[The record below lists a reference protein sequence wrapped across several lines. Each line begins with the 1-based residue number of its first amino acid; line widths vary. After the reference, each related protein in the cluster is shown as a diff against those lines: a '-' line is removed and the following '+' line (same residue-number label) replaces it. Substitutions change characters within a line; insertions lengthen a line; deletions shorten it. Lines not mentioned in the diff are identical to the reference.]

1 MYPTGR
7 GVPDRSD
14 STMTKFPPPSEI
26 MRHNRPYLFS
36 DSNTESAYVLSKSEL
51 SHHLDSL
58 TQRNQHQDFEVFA
71 RKLCEREICPN
82 LRPQTGPEGGGD
94 GKVDTE
100 TYSVAAEV
108 SDRWFQGL
116 PNSGVERWGFAYSA
130 KEQWNPK
137 VCSDVQGMIE
147 TGRTYDRIIFVTSRA
162 VRSKDRLRV
171 EDELSK
177 KFDVPVTIHDKSW
190 IIDRVFEHE
199 HKDLAHEYLK
209 AGQHDESRIV
219 LGPCDFERKKNL
231 DALEERIAK
240 SGQNGGEITQTVV
253 DALEAAQLS
262 RMLERPRIE
271 TTGRFDRAIRLAKK
285 HGTRRQKMRAIYE
298 KAWTDLW
305 WFDEIDAIN
314 ESYEEIEGLA
324 FLENHADDISKLSNL
339 YTVLTAR
346 VMQGWERA
354 EELDTEARGERLRAK
369 IQEISADTS
378 RPNNALF
385 GRALGHLLEL
395 SSASITTD
403 ENHLDT
409 VWNGL
414 SQVIDQAHGL
424 GEFPAELIDQ
434 VIDALQ
440 PFAPASD
447 AFDALVLK
455 LAEFMGERAKEGKA
469 GKILFRRGE
478 QRLEAEEPIEAIRW
492 LGKASVYFMK
502 EEYAEEQFETLY
514 CLSVAYRGAGLLW
527 AARATSLSA
536 LVRMIALSD
545 GTDGP
550 RPELVP
556 AANLFAMVSIQLG
569 RFVDALNAIMWLNS
583 LHEVLPLSDEGRNGL
598 REKLLEFDHLL
609 MCQIV
614 NLGSEDLRALSTAP
628 DILEKLHLFSAR
640 MTLMLLLGHADTL
653 KQDGSIPEEG
663 SIDELKELAELAAVQ
678 PAARD
683 LPKRLLMY
691 QDRDFRCSATLLG
704 VDIKFSA
711 EASVFGHLLCEAHI
725 GALEGF
731 LATSIEKG
739 VFAHAASLLVSVQI
753 CEDYDKPE
761 ISFDPGS
768 MTLTVKWPLGL
779 DIRDTVY
786 HQVFCDHLIVFC
798 AQVIDAIAIVNPDGD
813 GGFMSQLANELVIQR
828 SISFSNA
835 CIGNHRLFGTHAS
848 TIDHLR
854 YLSEKEYRL
863 TDGAP
868 ILIRRDYLDERSE
881 RQGEFTDPEK
891 IVQSH
896 RDYVVESIINLH
908 LWDKAGWNG
917 LMFAGYG
924 PEYPPML
931 ALIFRDEEMARSI
944 FSGWRAKFGQR
955 DEEDAIRIA
964 LIRGVD
970 AQHSSHYRASI
981 SKNFDPQ
988 KDIHDPSKKFMQ
1000 ASRMLTMT
1008 PTNSN
1013 NLDTF
1018 LADYNEKLCYILAPA
1033 VLDSEGQPQFFTD
1046 LSILKRMLYVRE
1058 AWEIG
1063 AHDQDGMAL
1072 RADDNILIPE
1082 GVDHPPCHELME
1094 AKKRMRSVG

>member
-1 MYPTGR
+1 
-7 GVPDRSD
+7 
-14 STMTKFPPPSEI
+14 MTDFPPPSEI

-36 DSNTESAYVLSKSEL
+36 DSKSEGAYILAKSEL

-58 TQRNQHQDFEVFA
+58 TQRNQHQDFEIFA

-100 TYSVAAEV
+100 TYSVAPEI

-116 PNSGVERWGFAYSA
+116 PNSGAERWGFAFSA
-130 KEQWNPK
+130 KEQWAPK
-137 VCSDVQGMIE
+137 VRSDVQGMVE
-147 TGRTYDRIIFVTSRA
+147 TGRTYDRIIFVTSRP

-177 KFDVPVTIHDKSW
+177 KFNIPVTIHDRSW
-190 IIDRVFEHE
+190 IIDRVLENE
-199 HKDLAHEYLK
+199 HKDLTHEYLK
-209 AGQHDESRIV
+209 AGQYDESKMV
-219 LGPCDFERKKNL
+219 VGPRDFERKKNL

-240 SGQNGGEITQTVV
+240 GGQSGGEITQRVV

-271 TTGRFDRAIRLAKK
+271 TVGRFDRAIKLAKK
-285 HGTRRQKMRAIYE
+285 HGTRRQKMQAIYE
-298 KAWTDLW
+298 RAWTDLW
-305 WFDEIDAIN
+305 WFDEVDAIN
-314 ESYEEIEGLA
+314 DSYEEIEALA
-324 FLENHADDISKLSNL
+324 FEENHADDISKLSNL
-339 YTVLTAR
+339 YTVLSAR
-346 VMQGWERA
+346 VMQGWEGA
-354 EELDTEARGERLRAK
+354 EKLQVEARGERLRAK
-369 IQEISADTS
+369 IHEISADTS
-378 RPNNALF
+378 RPNNALY
-385 GRALGHLLEL
+385 GKALGHLLEL
-395 SSASITTD
+395 SSTSTRTD
-403 ENHLDT
+403 AKSLDK
-409 VWNGL
+409 VWIGL
-414 SQVIDQAHGL
+414 SEVVDQAHGL

-440 PFAPASD
+440 PFAPASY

-469 GKILFRRGE
+469 GRILFRRGE

-492 LGKASVYFMK
+492 LGKASIYFMK

-514 CLSVAYRGAGLLW
+514 HLSVAYRGAGLLW

-545 GTDGP
+545 STDGP

-556 AANLFAMVSIQLG
+556 AANLFAMISIQLG
-569 RFVDALNAIMWLNS
+569 RFVDALNVILWLNS
-583 LHEVLPLSDEGRNGL
+583 LHEVLPLSDEGREGL
-598 REKLLEFDHLL
+598 RDKLLEFDHLL

-614 NLGSEDLRALSTAP
+614 NLDADDLRALSTAP
-628 DILEKLHLFSAR
+628 DMLEKLHLFSAR
-640 MTLMLLLGHADTL
+640 MALMLLLGHAESL

-691 QDRDFRCSATLLG
+691 QDREFEASVILLG
-704 VDIKFSA
+704 VEVKFA
-711 EASVFGHLLCEAHI
+711 ADASVFGHLLCEAHI

-731 LATSIEKG
+731 LATSIETG
-739 VFAHAASLLVSVQI
+739 VFAHTSSLSVTVQI
-753 CEDYDKPE
+753 CDGCDKPD
-761 ISFDPGS
+761 IVFDPNA
-768 MTLTVKWPLGL
+768 MVLTIKWPFEL
-779 DIRDTVY
+779 DIRDAAH
-786 HQVFCDHLIVFC
+786 HQALCDHLVDFC
-798 AQVIDAIAIVNPDGD
+798 AQVIDAIAIVNPDKD
-813 GGFMSQLANELVIQR
+813 NGFMSQLVDELVVQR

-848 TIDHLR
+848 TITGLQF
-854 YLSEKEYRL
+854 LSEREYQL
-863 TDGAP
+863 TAGAP
-868 ILIRRDYLDERSE
+868 TLTRGDYLDDQHKKETGFTEPER
-881 RQGEFTDPEK
+881 

-896 RDYVVESIINLH
+896 QGYVVESIINLH

-917 LMFAGYG
+917 IMFAGYG
-924 PEYPPML
+924 PAYPPML
-931 ALIFRDEEMARSI
+931 ALIFRDEQMARSI
-944 FSGWRAKFGQR
+944 FSGWREKIGSR
-955 DEEDAIRIA
+955 DEEDSIRLV

-970 AQHSSHYRASI
+970 AQHPSHYRASI

-988 KDIHDPSKKFMQ
+988 KESVDPSKKYMQ

-1008 PTNSN
+1008 PPNSK

-1018 LADYNEKLCYILAPA
+1018 LSDYEEKQCFVLAPA
-1033 VLDSEGQPQFFTD
+1033 ILGPDGQPQFFTD
-1046 LSILKRMLYVRE
+1046 LSILKRTLYVRE
-1058 AWEIG
+1058 AWEVG
-1063 AHDQDGMAL
+1063 VHDQDGMAL
-1072 RADDNILIPE
+1072 RTDDNILIPDGIE
-1082 GVDHPPCHELME
+1082 DPPCRELME
-1094 AKKRMRSVG
+1094 LKRRIRETG

>member
-1 MYPTGR
+1 MN
-7 GVPDRSD
+7 
-14 STMTKFPPPSEI
+14 KFPPPSEI

-36 DSNTESAYVLSKSEL
+36 DSKTEGAYILAKSEL
-51 SHHLDSL
+51 NHHLDSL
-58 TQRNQHQDFEVFA
+58 TQRNQHQDFEIFA

-100 TYSVAAEV
+100 TYSVAPEI

-116 PNSGVERWGFAYSA
+116 PNSGTERWGFAFSA
-130 KEQWNPK
+130 KEQWAPK
-137 VCSDVQGMIE
+137 VRSDVQGMVE

-162 VRSKDRLRV
+162 ARSKDRLRV
-171 EDELSK
+171 EDELAK
-177 KFDVPVTIHDKSW
+177 EFNVPVAIHDRSW
-190 IIDRVFEHE
+190 IIDRVFEHD
-199 HKDLAHEYLK
+199 HKDLAYEYLK
-209 AGQHDESRIV
+209 AGQYDESKMV
-219 LGPCDFERKKNL
+219 VGPRDFERRKNL
-231 DALEERIAK
+231 DVLEERIAK
-240 SGQNGGEITQTVV
+240 GGQNRGEITQRVV

-271 TTGRFDRAIRLAKK
+271 TVGRFDRAIKLATK
-285 HGTRRQKMRAIYE
+285 HGTRRQKMQAIYE
-298 KAWTDLW
+298 RAWTDLW

-314 ESYEEIEGLA
+314 DSYEEIEALA
-324 FLENHADDISKLSNL
+324 FEENHADDISKLSNL

-346 VMQGWERA
+346 VMQGWEGA
-354 EELDTEARGERLRAK
+354 DELRIEARGERLRAK
-369 IQEISADTS
+369 IQEISSDTS
-378 RPNNALF
+378 RPNNALY
-385 GRALGHLLEL
+385 GKALDHLLEL
-395 SSASITTD
+395 SSASVKTD
-403 ENHLDT
+403 VESLDA

-414 SQVIDQAHGL
+414 SELIDEAHGL
-424 GEFPAELIDQ
+424 GEFPAEMIDQ

-492 LGKASVYFMK
+492 LGKASIYFMK

-536 LVRMIALSD
+536 LVRMVVLSD
-545 GTDGP
+545 GADGP

-556 AANLFAMVSIQLG
+556 AASLFAMISIQLG
-569 RFVDALNAIMWLNS
+569 RFVDALNVILWLNS
-583 LHEVLPLSDEGRNGL
+583 LHEVLPLSDEGREGL
-598 REKLLEFDHLL
+598 RDKLLEFDRLL

-614 NLGSEDLRALSTAP
+614 NLEADDLRALSTAP

-640 MTLMLLLGHADTL
+640 MALMLLLGHGESL

-663 SIDELKELAELAAVQ
+663 SIDELKELAELAAAQ

-691 QDRDFRCSATLLG
+691 QEREFGVSVILLG
-704 VDIKFSA
+704 VEVKFTA
-711 EASVFGHLLCEAHI
+711 DASVFGHLLCEAHI

-731 LATSIEKG
+731 LATSIETG
-739 VFAHAASLLVSVQI
+739 VFAHAPALSVTVQPCDGLDEPDI
-753 CEDYDKPE
+753 L
-761 ISFDPGS
+761 FDPS
-768 MTLTVKWPLGL
+768 LMILTVKWPIGL
-779 DIRDTVY
+779 DVRDVVH
-786 HQVFCDHLIVFC
+786 HQTLCDHLIDFC
-798 AQVIDAIAIVNPDGD
+798 ARVIDAIAVVNPDKD
-813 GGFMSQLANELVIQR
+813 SGFISQLADELVIQR

-848 TIDHLR
+848 TIGGLQF
-854 YLSEKEYRL
+854 LSEREYHLKSDAPTL
-863 TDGAP
+863 TKGAF
-868 ILIRRDYLDERSE
+868 LEEHSGKDE
-881 RQGEFTDPEK
+881 GFTDPEK

-896 RDYVVESIINLH
+896 RGYVVESIINLH

-917 LMFAGYG
+917 IMFAGYG
-924 PEYPPML
+924 PAYPPIF
-931 ALIFRDEEMARSI
+931 ALIFRDEKMARSI
-944 FSGWRAKFGQR
+944 FSGWRDKFGSL

-964 LIRGVD
+964 LLRGVD
-970 AQHSSHYRASI
+970 AEHRSYYRASI
-981 SKNFDPQ
+981 SKNFEPR
-988 KDIHDPSKKFMQ
+988 KDGLDPSKKFMQ

-1008 PTNSN
+1008 PPNSN

-1018 LADYNEKLCYILAPA
+1018 LSDYEEKQCFILAPA
-1033 VLDSEGQPQFFTD
+1033 ILGPDGQPQIMND

-1058 AWEIG
+1058 AWEVG
-1063 AHDQDGMAL
+1063 SHDQDGIAL
-1072 RADDNILIPE
+1072 RTDDNILVPD
-1082 GVDHPPCHELME
+1082 GVENPPYLELME
-1094 AKKRMRSVG
+1094 LKRRIQEVG